1 MFRAGGAAA
10 DQDICDGD
18 MTHSEAAEPLA
29 KKRVAFKDDIVDE
42 GQIGGQRIACPLNP
56 SRSLSASTQSS
67 QDDDQPPETYQPP
80 RHTPPPRSNRF
91 APRGRPGGVPGKRP
105 QAR

>member
-1 MFRAGGAAA
+1 
-10 DQDICDGD
+10 

-42 GQIGGQRIACPLNP
+42 GQINGQRIASPPNP
-56 SRSLSASTQSS
+56 RRSFSASTQSS
-67 QDDDQPPETYQPP
+67 QDDDLSPETYQPP
-80 RHTPPPRSNRF
+80 RPTPPPPRSNRF
-91 APRGRPGGVPGKRP
+91 VPRGRPGGVPGKRP